1 MSDITIRSARHT
13 DADAIR
19 DLAALD
25 SRRVPAGDLVVAE
38 VAGDIVAAHGAGGT
52 IADPFRP
59 TADVVALLQ
68 VRAGSAFGAARV
80 RRQVLPHLTRA
91 RLA

>member
-68 VRAGSAFGAARV
+68 VRAGRASGAAG
-80 RRQVLPHLTRA
+80 RRRHLLPSLARPHLA
-91 RLA
+91 